1 MNVNT
6 IKNALLFLTLGLFM
20 TSCAPT
26 LRPFTQNLYDD
37 YRWTENDL
45 KKIQFY
51 LSDDIVMSR
60 QSNSGRSEINGGE
73 IKVVEG
79 KNIEEVIIPK
89 GTPGVF
95 LFSPKS
101 DRFAVSFEANNDEL
115 YLMFGPSPKAG
126 DRYVLLA
133 SEWKKRRGK
142 VTYGGKKWRVN
153 YNGAWAGLM
162 IDLKK
167 IKKVSVSKS
176 KAKGRTVD

>member
-1 MNVNT
+1 MNVT
-6 IKNALLFLTLGLFM
+6 KIKNALLFLVLGTM
-20 TSCAPT
+20 MSSCAPT

-45 KKIQFY
+45 KRIQFY
-51 LSDDIVMSR
+51 LSDDIIMTR
-60 QSNSGRSEINGGE
+60 QSSTGQSEIEGGE
-73 IKVVEG
+73 IKVIEG
-79 KNIEEVIIPK
+79 RSIEEVIIPK
-89 GTPGVF
+89 GTPGAF

-115 YLMFGPSPKAG
+115 YLMFGPNPKAG

-142 VTYGGKKWRVN
+142 VTYGGKKWKVN

-162 IDLKK
+162 VDLKK
-167 IKKVSVSKS
+167 IKKVNVNKS
-176 KAKGRTVD
+176 KAKGRVVD